1 MRTIGNIILFIIAV
15 VLSPLL
21 LIGIM
26 YGLWSLLWKRRFADA
41 WYMVGDYFYRAA
53 VSIDQLGN
61 TMCCELF
68 NRTLIKEGGYSFG
81 NVDETI
87 SSVLGK
93 NKQMNKLSRVGKL
106 LDGLLHIIDENHTTD
121 SIENEP

>member
-21 LIGIM
+21 LIGM
-26 YGLWSLLWKRRFADA
+26 VYGLWSLLWKRRFRDA
-41 WYMVGDYFYRAA
+41 WYRIGDYFYRAA

-61 TMCCELF
+61 AMCCELF

-93 NKQMNKLSRVGKL
+93 NKQTNTLSLLGRL
-106 LDGLLHIIDENHTTD
+106 LDKLLHILDDNHTLN
-121 SIENEP
+121 SIEDEP